1 VENIWIGFD
10 DTDSKNGGCTTYV
23 ACSILKKINAV
34 GLDIISYPRLVR
46 LNPNIPWKTRGNGAI
61 SLRIGHGIGEKTK
74 IGEIEGKDI
83 FCYKE
88 MKNDNVD
95 IDKIREIVVKSID
108 EQARLEDENTN
119 SGFVLIDNQP
129 SFETYDKTVKEVIK
143 LEDIENLLK
152 ESKAEYKGYKNRRG
166 LIGATASI
174 AWLDSKDKTYE
185 LIAYRQKNKWG
196 KTRFFDD
203 KSTIKMDKKFI
214 STFDNYD
221 YKNKHN
227 RLFPSSPCPVLF
239 GIRGE
244 NQKELIK
251 AKSLIKSEDI
261 NSWLIFVTNQGTD
274 DHLQKKKIR
283 NIKPYESVIVEG
295 EISKTPHTIDGGH
308 VIFSIKDSSGEVDC
322 AAYEPT
328 KEFRDI
334 IRKLDVGDNLEVF
347 GGIRENPITINLE
360 KINIL
365 NLANIFDKVENPVC
379 PNCGKHMKSK
389 GSGQGFK
396 CVKCKTKSNKP
407 IIKQRKREIKLGF
420 YEVPVCSRRHLSK
433 PLKRMK

>member
-1 VENIWIGFD
+1 M
-10 DTDSKNGGCTTYV
+10 
-23 ACSILKKINAV
+23 
-34 GLDIISYPRLVR
+34 
-46 LNPNIPWKTRGNGAI
+46 
-61 SLRIGHGIGEKTK
+61 
-74 IGEIEGKDI
+74 
-83 FCYKE
+83 YKRQ
-88 MKNDNVD
+88 
-95 IDKIREIVVKSID
+95 IREIVVKSID